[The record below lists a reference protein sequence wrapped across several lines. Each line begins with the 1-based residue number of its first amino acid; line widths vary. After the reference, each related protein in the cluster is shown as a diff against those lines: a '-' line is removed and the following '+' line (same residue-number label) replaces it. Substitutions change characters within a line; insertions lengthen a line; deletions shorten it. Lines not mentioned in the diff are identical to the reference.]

1 MKKRIKQILLLLK
14 NSANKYKK
22 DNPVRLAGTT
32 AYFAVFAMA
41 PIIII
46 VVSVLG
52 ILLDQES
59 IQEKIFVEIQNLIGE
74 QGKEYIKGLVSNFR
88 GTRRNI
94 TGTIIGF
101 VIFIFTSTTFFTV
114 LQRSLNYVWRI
125 RAKPSNGFLK
135 FLKDRLISLAFI
147 LSFGFILLISLLV
160 DAALAVLGD
169 YLTGLFPNITLSLMA
184 LINIIISFAVIT
196 VIFAMIFKYLP
207 DAVIKWKV
215 TWVGALITAVL
226 FSGGEWLIGF
236 AIGSADISIMYGAA
250 GSLVIILLWIFYSS
264 IVFFFGAEITQQYA
278 EMYEHDIL
286 PKEHAVRIEITE
298 VTEEPG

>member
-1 MKKRIKQILLLLK
+1 MKKRIKRIFLLLK
-14 NSANKYKK
+14 NSAKKYKE

-46 VVSVLG
+46 LVSVLG

-74 QGKEYIKGLVSNFR
+74 QGKDYIKDLVSNFK
-88 GTRRNI
+88 GTSRNI
-94 TGTIIGF
+94 TGTVIGI
-101 VIFIFTSTTFFTV
+101 VIFLFASTTFFTV
-114 LQRSLNYVWRI
+114 LQRSLNYIWRI
-125 RAKPSNGFLK
+125 RAKPSNSFLK

-147 LSFGFILLISLLV
+147 LSFGFIMLISLLV
-160 DAALAVLGD
+160 DTALALLGD
-169 YLTGLFPNITLSLMA
+169 YLAELLPSVTLNLMEV
-184 LINIIISFAVIT
+184 INIIISFAVVT
-196 VIFAMIFKYLP
+196 FIFAMIFKYLP
-207 DAVIKWKV
+207 DAVIKWKE

-226 FSGGEWLIGF
+226 FTAGKWLIGF
-236 AIGSADISIMYGAA
+236 AIGSTNIGVMYGAA
-250 GSLVIILLWIFYSS
+250 GSLVIILIWIFYSS

-286 PKEHAVRIEITE
+286 PKDHAVRIEIKE
-298 VTEEPG
+298 VNEEQD

>member
-1 MKKRIKQILLLLK
+1 MLLK
-14 NSANKYKK
+14 NSAKKYKE

-46 VVSVLG
+46 LVSVLG

-59 IQEKIFVEIQNLIGE
+59 IQEKIFVEIQKLIGE
-74 QGKEYIKGLVSNFR
+74 QGKDYIKDLVSNFK
-88 GTRRNI
+88 GTSRNI
-94 TGTIIGF
+94 SGTVIGI
-101 VIFIFTSTTFFTV
+101 VIFLFTSTTFFTV
-114 LQRSLNYVWRI
+114 LQRSLNYIWRI
-125 RAKPSNGFLK
+125 RAKPSSSFLK

-147 LSFGFILLISLLV
+147 LSFGFIMLISLMV
-160 DAALAVLGD
+160 DTALTLLGD
-169 YLTGLFPNITLSLMA
+169 YLAELLPSVTLNLMEV
-184 LINIIISFAVIT
+184 INIIISFGVVT
-196 VIFAMIFKYLP
+196 LIFAMIFKYLP
-207 DAVIKWKV
+207 DAVIKWKE

-226 FSGGEWLIGF
+226 FTAGKWLIGF
-236 AIGSADISIMYGAA
+236 AIGSTNIGVMYGAA

-286 PKEHAVRIEITE
+286 PKDHAVRIEIKE
-298 VTEEPG
+298 VNEEQD

>member
-1 MKKRIKQILLLLK
+1 MKKRIKRIFLLLK
-14 NSANKYKK
+14 NSAKKYKE

-46 VVSVLG
+46 LVSVLG

-59 IQEKIFVEIQNLIGE
+59 IQEKIFVEIQKLIGE
-74 QGKEYIKGLVSNFR
+74 QGKDYIKDLVSNFK
-88 GTRRNI
+88 GTSRNI
-94 TGTIIGF
+94 SGTVIGI
-101 VIFIFTSTTFFTV
+101 VIFLFTSTTFFTV
-114 LQRSLNYVWRI
+114 LQRSLNYIWRI
-125 RAKPSNGFLK
+125 RAKPSSSFLK

-147 LSFGFILLISLLV
+147 LSFGFIMLISLMV
-160 DAALAVLGD
+160 DTALTLLGD
-169 YLTGLFPNITLSLMA
+169 YLAELLPSVTLNLMEV
-184 LINIIISFAVIT
+184 INIIISFGVVT
-196 VIFAMIFKYLP
+196 LIFAMIFKYLP
-207 DAVIKWKV
+207 DAVIKWKE

-226 FSGGEWLIGF
+226 FTAGKWLIGF
-236 AIGSADISIMYGAA
+236 AIGSTNIGVMYGAA

-286 PKEHAVRIEITE
+286 PKDHAVRIEIKE
-298 VTEEPG
+298 VNEEQD

>member
-1 MKKRIKQILLLLK
+1 MKKRIKRILLLLK

-59 IQEKIFVEIQNLIGE
+59 IQEKIYTEIQNLIGE
-74 QGKEYIKGLVSNFR
+74 QGKEYIRSLVSNFE
-88 GTRRNI
+88 GTKRNI

-125 RAKPSNGFLK
+125 RAKPSSGFLK

-147 LSFGFILLISLLV
+147 ISFGFIMLVSLLV
-160 DAALAVLGD
+160 DVVLAFLGD
-169 YLTGLFPNITLSLMA
+169 YLAGLFPGITLHLME
-184 LINIIISFAVIT
+184 LVNIIISFAVIT
-196 VIFAMIFKYLP
+196 FIFAMIFKYLP
-207 DAVIKWKV
+207 DAVIKWKE

-226 FSGGEWLIGF
+226 FTGGKWLIGF
-236 AIGSADISIMYGAA
+236 AIGSTNIGVMYGAA

-286 PKEHAVRIEITE
+286 PKGHAVRIEIRE
-298 VTEEPG
+298 VTEEE